1 MKLSNLSH
9 SVSPIK
15 KKKETKEDKK
25 IQTKIWNN
33 QNL

>member
-9 SVSPIK
+9 SVSPI